1 MIMNGNSG
9 IYFVVSFFLLQVFGI
24 KLFVV
29 LASASL
35 CPVYAVALNFL
46 YRKAHLMIFYKLKSG
61 IFLFIT
67 QNTKIGVAFEA
78 GHSFL
83 RSNLIA
89 YDMTIVAVLFYFC
102 LIADSFHPYLVVCLA
117 YFV

>member
-35 CPVYAVALNFL
+35 CPVYAVVSPNENVP
-46 YRKAHLMIFYKLKSG
+46 IFEKL
-61 IFLFIT
+61 
-67 QNTKIGVAFEA
+67 
-78 GHSFL
+78 H
-83 RSNLIA
+83 
-89 YDMTIVAVLFYFC
+89 VL
-102 LIADSFHPYLVVCLA
+102 
-117 YFV
+117 